1 MTTPI
6 RDQRARTIARIVKPE
21 VVEGRSPLITSFFR
35 PTSSLQSTKQMSIE
49 IKKEL
54 IEKSQSAD
62 CVEDGIRELD
72 VIDLTVSDD
81 EVIEIIP
88 AKSSVECIDLVRD
101 STNRA
106 KRPRLNNLDTM
117 TAADIQ
123 RRIECAKS
131 APIITKISKESHIN
145 LISDD
150 DVATIF
156 PMDAIQAKFS
166 QQNDISK
173 AIAALEKPSLGQHTR
188 TPVGRPTMGVDPPC
202 ISITKP
208 TTQAEK
214 SNTIFDA
221 SSFISATNCIL
232 QNSVTA
238 LNELQSSSRQL
249 KTNIIIIL
257 NDLNRSTD
265 KNIQTTYYSLLS
277 RVLYDSPS
285 LLWTNR
291 YLIVSLH

>member
-1 MTTPI
+1 M
-6 RDQRARTIARIVKPE
+6 ARIVKPE

-35 PTSSLQSTKQMSIE
+35 PTSSLQSTKQISIE

-54 IEKSQSAD
+54 IKKSEPAD
-62 CVEDGIRELD
+62 FIDDGTKLLPGIRELD
-72 VIDLTVSDD
+72 VIDLTGSDD
-81 EVIEIIP
+81 EVMEIIP

-101 STNRA
+101 STNQA

-123 RRIECAKS
+123 RQIECAKS
-131 APIITKISKESHIN
+131 VQIITKVSTESPIN

-156 PMDAIQAKFS
+156 PVDTIQAKFS

-173 AIAALEKPSLGQHTR
+173 AIAALEKPSLGQYTR
-188 TPVGRPTMGVDPPC
+188 TPVGRPTIGVGPPC
-202 ISITKP
+202 ISVTKP

-214 SNTIFDA
+214 SNNIFDA
-221 SSFISATNCIL
+221 SSFISVTNCIL
-232 QNSVTA
+232 QNSVAA
-238 LNELQSSSRQL
+238 LNVLQSSSRHL

-265 KNIQTTYYSLLS
+265 KNIQATYYSFLS

-285 LLWTNR
+285 LLWANR
-291 YLIVSLH
+291 YLIVSFHWFNF